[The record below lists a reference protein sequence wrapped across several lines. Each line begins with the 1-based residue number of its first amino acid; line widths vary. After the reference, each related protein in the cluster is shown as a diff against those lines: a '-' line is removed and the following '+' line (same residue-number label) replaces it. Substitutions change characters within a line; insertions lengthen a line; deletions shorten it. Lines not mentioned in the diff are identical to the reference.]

1 MHYDGTL
8 RGRVSI
14 NNPIMKDKK
23 TGRSIAINRKLS
35 PLDIEKL
42 NKMYPC
48 KSKKSTF
55 GKYMSHNGSQLK
67 NPGISGA
74 LYTLRIQYSYT
85 QTQWEGGARDVRVL

>member
-23 TGRSIAINRKLS
+23 TGRSIAINRKMS

-48 KSKKSTF
+48 KSKKSTY
-55 GKYMSHNGSQLK
+55 GKFMG
-67 NPGISGA
+67 P
-74 LYTLRIQYSYT
+74 LYYKKGEHQPYKKHEYR
-85 QTQWEGGARDVRVL
+85 